1 MMQKNVWKEL
11 LSNPHHITTMGIL
24 LAHENE
30 LLTLTYMSSVLE
42 VSKPYISNILRDIL
56 KILTKNKIQFT
67 YQTSNK
73 GIIFSMPKVIQV
85 EPQEEVKVL
94 DNVDIIIGYLNERTN
109 KNYTTK
115 NKATIKDIQARIKEG
130 YVFDDFKYV
139 VDIKA
144 SQWMNTEMEQ
154 YLRPQTLFG
163 NKFNSYINE
172 RPITHG
178 KQISKIESA
187 INQTTR
193 TVDWGLD

>member
-1 MMQKNVWKEL
+1 MMQKNVWKAM
-11 LSNPHHITTMGIL
+11 LSNPHHIQLMVIL

-30 LLTLTYMSSVLE
+30 LVNLTF
-42 VSKPYISNILRDIL
+42 ISNVLGFSKQYVSLIL
-56 KILTKNKIQFT
+56 KDIIKLLTKHKVQFT
-67 YQTSNK
+67 YQSSNK
-73 GIIFSMPKVIQV
+73 GIILSFKPIIQI
-85 EPQEEVKVL
+85 EEGIKVL
-94 DNVDIIIGYLNERTN
+94 ENVDIIIEYLNEKTN
-109 KNYTTK
+109 KNYNSK
-115 NKATIKDIQARIKEG
+115 NKSTIKDIQARIKEG

-139 VDIKA
+139 IDIKA
-144 SQWMNTEMEQ
+144 KQWMNNDMEQ

-172 RPITHG
+172 RPITNG

>member
-1 MMQKNVWKEL
+1 MMQKNVWKAL
-11 LSNPHHITTMGIL
+11 LSNPYHITTMGML

-30 LLTLTYMSSVLE
+30 LLTLTYLSSVLG
-42 VSKPYISNILRDIL
+42 VSKQYVSLILKDIF
-56 KILTKNKIQFT
+56 KILTKHKVQYN

-73 GIIFSMPKVIQV
+73 GFVLSLKTITQV

-94 DNVDIIIGYLNERTN
+94 DNVDIIIQYLNERTN

-130 YVFDDFKYV
+130 YVFEDFKYV
-139 VDIKA
+139 IDIKA
-144 SQWMNTEMEQ
+144 GQWMNTEMEQ

-172 RPITHG
+172 RPITNG

-187 INQTTR
+187 ISQTTR
-193 TVDWGLD
+193 AVDWGLD

>member
-1 MMQKNVWKEL
+1 MQKNVWKAL
-11 LSNPHHITTMGIL
+11 LSNPHHIKTMGML

-30 LLTLTYMSSVLE
+30 LLSLTYMSSVLGI
-42 VSKPYISNILRDIL
+42 SKQYIS
-56 KILTKNKIQFT
+56 KITNEIFKLLTKHKVQFT

-73 GIIFSMPKVIQV
+73 GIIFSMPKVTQI
-85 EPQEEVKVL
+85 EPQDEVKVL
-94 DNVDIIIGYLNERTN
+94 DNVDIIIEYLNKVTN

-172 RPITHG
+172 RPNTNG
-178 KQISKIESA
+178 KQVSKIESA
-187 INQTTR
+187 IKQTTR

>member
-1 MMQKNVWKEL
+1 MMQKNVWKAM
-11 LSNPHHITTMGIL
+11 LSNPHHIQLMVIL

-30 LLTLTYMSSVLE
+30 LLNLTFISSVLG
-42 VSKPYISNILRDIL
+42 VSKQYVSLIL
-56 KILTKNKIQFT
+56 KDIIKLLTKHKVQFT
-67 YQTSNK
+67 YQSSNK
-73 GIIFSMPKVIQV
+73 GIILSFKPIPQIDS
-85 EPQEEVKVL
+85 QEEVKVL

-139 VDIKA
+139 IDIKA
-144 SQWMNTEMEQ
+144 GQWMNTEMEQ

-172 RPITHG
+172 RPITNG

-193 TVDWGLD
+193 AVDWGLD

>member
-1 MMQKNVWKEL
+1 MMQKNVWKAL

-30 LLTLTYMSSVLE
+30 LLSITFISSVLG
-42 VSKPYISNILRDIL
+42 VSKQYVSLILKDIM
-56 KILTKNKIQFT
+56 KILTKHKIQFT
-67 YQTSNK
+67 YETSNK
-73 GIIFSMPKVIQV
+73 GIMLSLKTFTQV
-85 EPQEEVKVL
+85 EPQEEIKVL
-94 DNVDIIIGYLNERTN
+94 DNVDIIIAYLNERTN

-144 SQWMNTEMEQ
+144 GQWMNTEMEQ

-172 RPITHG
+172 RPITNG

-187 INQTTR
+187 ISQTTR

>member
-1 MMQKNVWKEL
+1 MMQKYVWKAL

-30 LLTLTYMSSVLE
+30 LLTLTYISSVLD

-56 KILTKNKIQFT
+56 KILTKHKIQFT

-73 GIIFSMPKVIQV
+73 GIIFSMPKVAQV
-85 EPQEEVKVL
+85 EPQDEVKVL

-115 NKATIKDIQARIKEG
+115 NKATIKDIHSRIKEG
-130 YVFDDFKYV
+130 YVFEDFKYV
-139 VDIKA
+139 IDIKA
-144 SQWMNTEMEQ
+144 AQWMNTDMEQ

-172 RPITHG
+172 RPITNG

-193 TVDWGLD
+193 AVDWGLD

>member
-1 MMQKNVWKEL
+1 MMQKNVWKAM
-11 LSNPHHITTMGIL
+11 LSNPHHIQLMVIL

-30 LLTLTYMSSVLE
+30 LLNLTFISSVLG
-42 VSKPYISNILRDIL
+42 VSKQYVSLIL
-56 KILTKNKIQFT
+56 KDIIKLLTKHKVQFT
-67 YQTSNK
+67 YQSSNK
-73 GIIFSMPKVIQV
+73 GIILSFKPIPQIDS
-85 EPQEEVKVL
+85 QEEVKVL
-94 DNVDIIIGYLNERTN
+94 DNVDIIIGYLIERTN

-139 VDIKA
+139 IDIKA
-144 SQWMNTEMEQ
+144 GQWMNTEMEQ

-172 RPITHG
+172 RPITNG

-193 TVDWGLD
+193 AVDWGLD

>member
-1 MMQKNVWKEL
+1 MMQKNVWKAL

-172 RPITHG
+172 RPITNG

-193 TVDWGLD
+193 AVDWGLD

>member
-1 MMQKNVWKEL
+1 MMQKNVWKAL
-11 LSNPHHITTMGIL
+11 LSNPHHITTMGML

-30 LLTLTYMSSVLE
+30 LLTLTYLSSVLG
-42 VSKPYISNILRDIL
+42 VSKQYVSLILKDIF
-56 KILTKNKIQFT
+56 KILTKHKVQYN

-73 GIIFSMPKVIQV
+73 GFVLSLKTITQV

-94 DNVDIIIGYLNERTN
+94 DNVDIIIQYLNERTN

-130 YVFDDFKYV
+130 YVFEDFKYV
-139 VDIKA
+139 IDIKA
-144 SQWMNTEMEQ
+144 GQWMNTEMEQ

-172 RPITHG
+172 RPITNG

-187 INQTTR
+187 ISQTTR
-193 TVDWGLD
+193 AVDWGLD

>member
-1 MMQKNVWKEL
+1 MMQKYVWKAL

-30 LLTLTYMSSVLE
+30 LLTLTYISSVLE

-56 KILTKNKIQFT
+56 KILTKHKIQFT

-73 GIIFSMPKVIQV
+73 GIIFSMPKVTQV
-85 EPQEEVKVL
+85 ESQDEVKVL

-115 NKATIKDIQARIKEG
+115 NKATIKDIHSRIKEG
-130 YVFDDFKYV
+130 YVFEDFKYV
-139 VDIKA
+139 IDIKA
-144 SQWMNTEMEQ
+144 GQWMNTDMEQ

-172 RPITHG
+172 RPITNG

-193 TVDWGLD
+193 AVDWGLD

>member
-1 MMQKNVWKEL
+1 MQKNVWKAL
-11 LSNPHHITTMGIL
+11 LSNPHHIKTMGML

-30 LLTLTYMSSVLE
+30 LLSLTYMSSVLGI
-42 VSKPYISNILRDIL
+42 SKQYIS
-56 KILTKNKIQFT
+56 KITNEIFKLLTKHKVQFT

-73 GIIFSMPKVIQV
+73 GIIFSMPKVTQIQ
-85 EPQEEVKVL
+85 PQDEVKVL
-94 DNVDIIIGYLNERTN
+94 DNVDIIIEYLNKVTN

-172 RPITHG
+172 RPITNG
-178 KQISKIESA
+178 KQVSKIESA
-187 INQTTR
+187 IKQTTR

>member
-1 MMQKNVWKEL
+1 MQKNVWKAL

-30 LLTLTYMSSVLE
+30 LLNITFISSVLG
-42 VSKPYISNILRDIL
+42 VSKQYVSRILKDIM
-56 KILTKNKIQFT
+56 KILTKHKIEFT
-67 YQTSNK
+67 YETSNQ
-73 GIIFSMPKVIQV
+73 GIIFTFKTIAQI
-85 EPQEEVKVL
+85 EPQEDVKVL
-94 DNVDIIIGYLNERTN
+94 DNVDIIIGYLNEITN

-144 SQWMNTEMEQ
+144 KQWMNTEMEQ

-172 RPITHG
+172 RPITNG

-187 INQTTR
+187 ISQTTR
-193 TVDWGLD
+193 AVDWGLD

>member
-1 MMQKNVWKEL
+1 MMQKNVWKAL
-11 LSNPHHITTMGIL
+11 LSNPNHITTMGIL

-30 LLTLTYMSSVLE
+30 LLHITFISSVLG
-42 VSKPYISNILRDIL
+42 VSKQYVSRILKDIM
-56 KILTKNKIQFT
+56 KILTKHKIQFT
-67 YQTSNK
+67 YETSNQ
-73 GIIFSMPKVIQV
+73 GIIFTFKTIAQI
-85 EPQEEVKVL
+85 EPQEDVKVL

-115 NKATIKDIQARIKEG
+115 NKATIKDIQSRIKEG
-130 YVFDDFKYV
+130 YVFEDFKYV
-139 VDIKA
+139 IDIKA
-144 SQWMNTEMEQ
+144 GQWMNTEMEQ

-172 RPITHG
+172 RPITNG

-193 TVDWGLD
+193 AVDWGLD

>member
-1 MMQKNVWKEL
+1 MMQKNVWKAL
-11 LSNPHHITTMGIL
+11 LSNPHHIKTMGML

-30 LLTLTYMSSVLE
+30 LLSLTYMSSVLGI
-42 VSKPYISNILRDIL
+42 SKQYIS
-56 KILTKNKIQFT
+56 KITNEIFKLLTKHKVQFT

-73 GIIFSMPKVIQV
+73 GIIFSMPKVTQI
-85 EPQEEVKVL
+85 EPQDEVKVL
-94 DNVDIIIGYLNERTN
+94 DNVDIIIEYLNKVTN

-172 RPITHG
+172 RPNTNG
-178 KQISKIESA
+178 KQVSKIESA
-187 INQTTR
+187 IKQTTR

>member
-172 RPITHG
+172 RPITNG

-187 INQTTR
+187 ISQTTR
-193 TVDWGLD
+193 AVDWGLD

>member
-1 MMQKNVWKEL
+1 MMQKYVWKAL

-30 LLTLTYMSSVLE
+30 LLTLTYISSVLE

-56 KILTKNKIQFT
+56 KILTKHKIQFT

-73 GIIFSMPKVIQV
+73 GIIFSMPKVTQV
-85 EPQEEVKVL
+85 ESQDEVKVL

-115 NKATIKDIQARIKEG
+115 NKATIKDIQSRIKEG

-139 VDIKA
+139 IDIKA
-144 SQWMNTEMEQ
+144 KQWMNTDMEQ

-172 RPITHG
+172 RPITNG

-193 TVDWGLD
+193 AVDWGLD

>member
-1 MMQKNVWKEL
+1 MQKNVWKAL
-11 LSNPHHITTMGIL
+11 LSNPHHIKTMGML

-30 LLTLTYMSSVLE
+30 LLSLTYMSSVLGI
-42 VSKPYISNILRDIL
+42 SKQYIS
-56 KILTKNKIQFT
+56 KITNEIFKLLTKHKVQFT

-73 GIIFSMPKVIQV
+73 GIIFSMPKVTQI
-85 EPQEEVKVL
+85 EPQDEVKVL
-94 DNVDIIIGYLNERTN
+94 DNVDIIIEYLNKVTN

-172 RPITHG
+172 RPITNG
-178 KQISKIESA
+178 KQVSKIESA
-187 INQTTR
+187 IKQTTR

>member
-1 MMQKNVWKEL
+1 MMQKNVWKAL

-30 LLTLTYMSSVLE
+30 LLNITFISSVLG
-42 VSKPYISNILRDIL
+42 VSKQYVSRILKDIM
-56 KILTKNKIQFT
+56 KILTKHKIQFT
-67 YQTSNK
+67 YETSNQ
-73 GIIFSMPKVIQV
+73 GIIFTFKTIAQI
-85 EPQEEVKVL
+85 EPQEDVKVL

-115 NKATIKDIQARIKEG
+115 NKATIKDIQSRIKEG
-130 YVFDDFKYV
+130 YVFEDFKYV
-139 VDIKA
+139 IDIKA
-144 SQWMNTEMEQ
+144 KQWMNTDMEQ

-172 RPITHG
+172 RPITNG

-193 TVDWGLD
+193 AVDWGLD

>member
-1 MMQKNVWKEL
+1 MMQKNVWKAM
-11 LSNPHHITTMGIL
+11 LSNPHHIQLMVIL

-30 LLTLTYMSSVLE
+30 LINLTFISSVLGFSKQY
-42 VSKPYISNILRDIL
+42 VSLIL
-56 KILTKNKIQFT
+56 KDIIKLLTKHKVQFT
-67 YQTSNK
+67 YQSSNK
-73 GIIFSMPKVIQV
+73 GIILSFKPIAQV
-85 EPQEEVKVL
+85 DPQEEVKVL

-139 VDIKA
+139 IDIKA
-144 SQWMNTEMEQ
+144 KQWMNTEMEQ

-172 RPITHG
+172 RPITNG

-193 TVDWGLD
+193 AVDWGLD

>member
-1 MMQKNVWKEL
+1 MMQKNVWKAL
-11 LSNPHHITTMGIL
+11 LSNPHHIKTMGML

-30 LLTLTYMSSVLE
+30 LLSLTYMSSVLGI
-42 VSKPYISNILRDIL
+42 SKQYIS
-56 KILTKNKIQFT
+56 KITNEIFKLLTKHKVQFT

-73 GIIFSMPKVIQV
+73 GIIFSMPKVTQI
-85 EPQEEVKVL
+85 EPQDEVKVL
-94 DNVDIIIGYLNERTN
+94 DNVDIIIEYLNKVTN

-172 RPITHG
+172 RPITNG
-178 KQISKIESA
+178 KQVSKIESA
-187 INQTTR
+187 IKQTTR

>member
-1 MMQKNVWKEL
+1 MMQKNVWKAL

-30 LLTLTYMSSVLE
+30 LLNITFISSVLG
-42 VSKPYISNILRDIL
+42 VSKQYVSRILKDIM
-56 KILTKNKIQFT
+56 KILTKHKIEFT
-67 YQTSNK
+67 YETSNQ
-73 GIIFSMPKVIQV
+73 GIIFTFKTIAQI
-85 EPQEEVKVL
+85 EPQEDVKVL
-94 DNVDIIIGYLNERTN
+94 DNVDIIIGYLNEITN

-144 SQWMNTEMEQ
+144 KQWMNTEMEQ

-172 RPITHG
+172 RPITNG

-187 INQTTR
+187 ISQTTR
-193 TVDWGLD
+193 AVDWGLD

>member
-1 MMQKNVWKEL
+1 MMQKYVWKAL

-30 LLTLTYMSSVLE
+30 LLTLTYISSVLE

-56 KILTKNKIQFT
+56 KILTKHKIQFT

-115 NKATIKDIQARIKEG
+115 NKATIKDIHSRIKEG
-130 YVFDDFKYV
+130 YVFEDFKYV
-139 VDIKA
+139 IDIKA
-144 SQWMNTEMEQ
+144 KQWMNTEMEQ

-172 RPITHG
+172 RPITNG

-187 INQTTR
+187 ISQTTR
-193 TVDWGLD
+193 AVDWGLD

>member
-1 MMQKNVWKEL
+1 MMQKNVWKAM
-11 LSNPHHITTMGIL
+11 LSNPHHIQLMVIL

-30 LLTLTYMSSVLE
+30 LVNLTFISSVLGFSKQY
-42 VSKPYISNILRDIL
+42 VSLIL
-56 KILTKNKIQFT
+56 KDIIKLLTKHKVQFT
-67 YQTSNK
+67 YQSSNK
-73 GIIFSMPKVIQV
+73 GIILSFKPIAQV
-85 EPQEEVKVL
+85 DPQEEVKVL

-139 VDIKA
+139 IDIKA
-144 SQWMNTEMEQ
+144 KQWMNTDMEQ

-172 RPITHG
+172 RPITNG

-193 TVDWGLD
+193 AVDWGLD

>member
-1 MMQKNVWKEL
+1 MMQKNVWKAL
-11 LSNPHHITTMGIL
+11 LSNPHHITIMGIL

-172 RPITHG
+172 RPITNG

-193 TVDWGLD
+193 AVDWGLD

>member
-1 MMQKNVWKEL
+1 MMQKNVWKAM
-11 LSNPHHITTMGIL
+11 LSNPHHIQLMVIL

-30 LLTLTYMSSVLE
+30 LVNLTFISSVLGFSKQY
-42 VSKPYISNILRDIL
+42 VSLIL
-56 KILTKNKIQFT
+56 KDIIKLLTKHKVQFT
-67 YQTSNK
+67 YQSSNK
-73 GIIFSMPKVIQV
+73 GIILSFKPIAQV
-85 EPQEEVKVL
+85 DPQEEVKVL

-139 VDIKA
+139 IDIKA
-144 SQWMNTEMEQ
+144 KQWMNTEMEQ

-172 RPITHG
+172 RPITNG

-193 TVDWGLD
+193 AVDWGLD

>member
-1 MMQKNVWKEL
+1 MMQKNVWKAM
-11 LSNPHHITTMGIL
+11 LSNPHHIRTMVIL

-30 LLTLTYMSSVLE
+30 LVTLTFISSVLG
-42 VSKPYISNILRDIL
+42 VSKQYVSLIIKDIL
-56 KILTKNKIQFT
+56 QLLTKYKVHYT
-67 YQTSNK
+67 YQTSK
-73 GIIFSMPKVIQV
+73 QGITLSLDAPTKI
-85 EPQEEVKVL
+85 ETQEEVKVL
-94 DNVDIIIGYLNERTN
+94 DSVDIIIAYLNQRTS

-130 YVFDDFKYV
+130 YVFEDFKYV
-139 VDIKA
+139 IDIKA
-144 SQWMNTEMEQ
+144 GQWMNTEMEQ

-172 RPITHG
+172 RPITNG

-193 TVDWGLD
+193 AVDWGLD

>member
-1 MMQKNVWKEL
+1 MMQKNVWKAL

-30 LLTLTYMSSVLE
+30 LLSITFISSVLG
-42 VSKPYISNILRDIL
+42 VSKQYVSLILKDIM
-56 KILTKNKIQFT
+56 KILTKHKIQFT
-67 YQTSNK
+67 YETSNK
-73 GIIFSMPKVIQV
+73 GIMLSLKTFTQV
-85 EPQEEVKVL
+85 EPQEEIKVL
-94 DNVDIIIGYLNERTN
+94 DNVDIIIAYLNERTN

-144 SQWMNTEMEQ
+144 KQWMNTEMEQ

-172 RPITHG
+172 RPITNG

-187 INQTTR
+187 ISQTTR